1 MAGAFGPID
10 WYRGVQ
16 WNVTHTDRGFASFFG
31 GINDDD
37 VMMAYVLGNGW
48 FLNIGYSAKTG
59 AELWVQ
65 NRTIQDN
72 PQFIWQ
78 FLDYSTVGDKDA
90 DIYTYH
96 ARDQMVSYGFN
107 LNTGAQIWTT
117 DPFTDAWGMFPS
129 GQITAYG
136 RYYVCAYDGKVHCY
150 NLTNGDTLWDY
161 FGGSSGLETPYGHWP
176 FYSGLLIADGKVFAC
191 NGEHSPSTPLWRGEM
206 LHCIDAYTGKGLWNI
221 TGWFF
226 SHGNIVADGYLVG
239 LNGYDL
245 QLYCFGRGPSA
256 TTVTASPSVITN
268 GSTVL
273 IQGTI
278 TDQSVGQKGTP
289 CVSKASMRSW
299 MEFLHM
305 QKPCPQT
312 VTGVPVTL
320 LAMRHSDRS
329 IITIG
334 TVTSDTS
341 GFKYEWTP
349 PDEDLY
355 TITASFAGDE
365 SYGSSWSY
373 TGLSVGPTPP
383 AEPEP
388 EPVVIPDY
396 TAVFAGIIAAVVV
409 VGILVVFDIMSVRKL
424 RK

>member
-1 MAGAFGPID
+1 
-10 WYRGVQ
+10 
-16 WNVTHTDRGFASFFG
+16 
-31 GINDDD
+31 
-37 VMMAYVLGNGW
+37 
-48 FLNIGYSAKTG
+48 
-59 AELWVQ
+59 
-65 NRTIQDN
+65 
-72 PQFIWQ
+72 
-78 FLDYSTVGDKDA
+78 
-90 DIYTYH
+90 
-96 ARDQMVSYGFN
+96 
-107 LNTGAQIWTT
+107 
-117 DPFTDAWGMFPS
+117 
-129 GQITAYG
+129 
-136 RYYVCAYDGKVHCY
+136 
-150 NLTNGDTLWDY
+150 
-161 FGGSSGLETPYGHWP
+161 
-176 FYSGLLIADGKVFAC
+176 
-191 NGEHSPSTPLWRGEM
+191 M
-206 LHCIDAYTGKGLWNI
+206 LHAIDAYTGKGLWNI
-221 TGWFF
+221 SGWFY
-226 SHGNIVADGYLVG
+226 SHGNVVADGYLVG

-278 TDQSVGQKGTP
+278 TDQSPGQKGTP
-289 CVSKASMRSW
+289 CVSKESMRAW

-305 QKPCPQT
+305 QKPCPT
-312 VTGVPVTL
+312 TSTGVPVQL

-329 IITIG
+329 IIEIG

-349 PDEDLY
+349 PDDDLY

-365 SYGSSWSY
+365 SYGSSWGY
-373 TGLSVGPTPP
+373 TGLSVGPTPA

-396 TAVFAGIIAAVVV
+396 TAVFAGIIAAVAV